1 MTSEKKHKVLLVD
14 DEVDNLELLQRTFRY
29 EYEVFTATS
38 GAEALK
44 VVEGHPEIALII
56 TDQRMPGMTGVEFLA
71 KTLDSHRHTIRMILT
86 GYTDVEDLIGA
97 INSGQVYRYITK
109 PWEPQELRIA
119 VKRALESYE
128 LTLENEAYR
137 RQLIATARV
146 RRELEIARE
155 IQQSLLPASAPE
167 VPGFEIAATSQPA
180 REVGG
185 DLYGFYGM
193 DSKREDGSKETT
205 GAETLEIAIG
215 DVSGKGL
222 PAAIYAA
229 VSAGMLRMCPTG
241 DQSSLEVMRRLN
253 AAFYEDH
260 SETFVCLTYAILKS
274 KEHTISLANSG
285 LTHPLFAGR
294 RRVAF
299 IEVDGLP
306 LGVAEEIDCDEKT
319 VKLAAG
325 DVVVLSS
332 DGVVEAMNPRGR
344 LFGEKR
350 FLELVRAHRDLSA
363 SEIIDKIIA
372 GVTEF
377 IGPAPQH
384 DDITLVV
391 IKALE

>member
-1 MTSEKKHKVLLVD
+1 MTSEKRHKVLLVD

-38 GAEALK
+38 GGEALQVIEK
-44 VVEGHPEIALII
+44 NPDLALII

-109 PWEPQELRIA
+109 PWEPQELRIT

-137 RQLIATARV
+137 KQLIETARV

-155 IQQSLLPASAPE
+155 IQQSLLPGAAPE
-167 VPGFEIAATSQPA
+167 IPGFQVAAMSHPA

-185 DLYGFYGM
+185 DLYGFYGA
-193 DSKREDGSKETT
+193 DSKKKVGSQQTQS
-205 GAETLEIAIG
+205 GRLEIAIG

-229 VSAGMLRMCPTG
+229 VSAGMLRMRPTG
-241 DQSSLEVMRRLN
+241 ERSSLEVMRHLN
-253 AAFYEDH
+253 TAFYEDD
-260 SETFVCLTYAILKS
+260 SETFVCLTYAILDP
-274 KEHTISLANSG
+274 KERTFSVANSG
-285 LTHPLFAGR
+285 LTHPLHAGR

-319 VKLAAG
+319 VKLEGG
-325 DVVVLSS
+325 DVIVLSS

-363 SEIIDKIIA
+363 SEIIEKIVA

>member
-1 MTSEKKHKVLLVD
+1 MTKEKRHKVLLVD

-44 VVEGHPEIALII
+44 VVEENPDIALII
-56 TDQRMPGMTGVEFLA
+56 SDQRMPGMSGVEFLA

-109 PWEPQELRIA
+109 PWEPQELRIT

-128 LTLENEAYR
+128 LSLENEAYR
-137 RQLIATARV
+137 KQLIETARV

-155 IQQSLLPASAPE
+155 IQQSLLPSSAPE
-167 VPGFEIAATSQPA
+167 IPGFEIAAISHPA

-185 DLYGFYGM
+185 DLYGFYGA
-193 DSKREDGSKETT
+193 DSKKGAGSKKTKD
-205 GAETLEIAIG
+205 GRLEIAIG

-229 VSAGMLRMCPTG
+229 VSAGMLRMRPTG
-241 DQSSLEVMRRLN
+241 ERSSLEVMRHLN
-253 AAFYEDH
+253 TAFYEDD
-260 SETFVCLTYAILKS
+260 SETFVCLTYAILDS
-274 KEHTISLANSG
+274 KESTFSVANSG
-285 LTHPLFAGR
+285 LTHPLYAGR
-294 RRVAF
+294 RRAAF

-319 VKLAAG
+319 VKMEGG
-325 DVVVLSS
+325 DIIVLSS

-350 FLELVRAHRDLSA
+350 FLELVRTHRGLSA
-363 SEIIDKIIA
+363 SEIIEKIVA

-384 DDITLVV
+384 DDLTLVV